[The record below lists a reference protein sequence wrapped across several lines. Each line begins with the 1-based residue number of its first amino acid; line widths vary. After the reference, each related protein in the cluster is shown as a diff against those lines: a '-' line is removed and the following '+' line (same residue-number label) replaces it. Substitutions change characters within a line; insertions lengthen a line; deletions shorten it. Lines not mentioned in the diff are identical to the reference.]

1 MLDVP
6 TIEPVVWQSMASA
19 ERYGRLPVMPAVVDG
34 EDLMLSEGEAVVT
47 YPVTAA
53 PASSAMLIAGMT
65 VEPAT
70 ARDARIYPA
79 RAMLWCLLCFIAL
92 LLCSSPVVRS

>member
-1 MLDVP
+1 MFDVP
-6 TIEPVVWQSMASA
+6 TTEPVIWQSMASA

-53 PASSAMLIAGMT
+53 PAGSAMLIAGMMID
-65 VEPAT
+65 PAT
-70 ARDARIYPA
+70 ARDARIWPA
-79 RAMLWCLLCFIAL
+79 RVMLLCLVDFIAF
-92 LLCSSPVVRS
+92 LLCL